1 MAAEKEGWGW
11 WGTVHLEGP
20 VHTIRTDLALSL
32 LYVGKG
38 IEFDCVVFF
47 FRNSVFDCVVFFF
60 RNSDTKM
67 QWADLLE
74 LLIHSSAWHHDD
86 FCYPSCS

>member
-38 IEFDCVVFF
+38 IEFDCA
-47 FRNSVFDCVVFFF
+47 VFFF